1 MSQALPDRSVT
12 VPSAYFSYPTGGT
25 PDDAG
30 LTFLASRPPRDWER
44 IDRYAERLR
53 FATGD
58 VLAAEGERD
67 RSFAILLSGSLVIE
81 LPHRPRIVAGS
92 VFGELAFLTGAP
104 RSATVRAE
112 EGGEMLRLS
121 REAFDV
127 LSARHAELGRSI
139 ALELGRI
146 VAVRLQQAD
155 RR

>member
-1 MSQALPDRSVT
+1 MSG
-12 VPSAYFSYPTGGT
+12 YFSYPGGA
-25 PDDAG
+25 PQHDAG

-44 IDRYAERLR
+44 INRYAERLR
-53 FATGD
+53 FDAGD
-58 VLAAEGERD
+58 VLVTEGERD
-67 RSFAILLSGSLVIE
+67 SSFAVLLSGTLVAE
-81 LPHRPRIVAGS
+81 LPHRPRIEAGS

-112 EGGEMLRLS
+112 EGGELLRLS

-146 VAVRLQQAD
+146 VAVRLQQRDA
-155 RR
+155 R